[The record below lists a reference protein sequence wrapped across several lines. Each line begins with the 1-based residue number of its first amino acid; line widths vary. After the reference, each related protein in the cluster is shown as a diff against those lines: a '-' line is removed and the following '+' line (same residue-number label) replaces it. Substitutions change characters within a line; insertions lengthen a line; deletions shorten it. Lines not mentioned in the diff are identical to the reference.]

1 MFFSLRKKGNKLL
14 PMLLQVFAMGCLFV
28 AIFDKEAVF
37 LFKDFVDKLQL
48 DADMQMTLI
57 RLLLPFKM
65 IIQCPSFCALVLI
78 LTPLV
83 YLASNK
89 QIFDF
94 FEVCDICD
102 FMLALYVF
110 KVHFV
115 QKIRYEYPACA
126 HRYRGTAGRCRYP
139 VPRGCTPSGGCRN
152 TGCA

>member
-48 DADMQMTLI
+48 DADMHMTLI

-94 FEVCDICD
+94 FEVTP
-102 FMLALYVF
+102 FMYKDSDVQEKQYEIENFCEQKNYLYLKTMRLLF
-110 KVHFV
+110 
-115 QKIRYEYPACA
+115 
-126 HRYRGTAGRCRYP
+126 
-139 VPRGCTPSGGCRN
+139 
-152 TGCA
+152 

>member
-65 IIQCPSFCALVLI
+65 IIQCPSFCSLVLI

-94 FEVCDICD
+94 FEVTP
-102 FMLALYVF
+102 FMYKDSDVQEKQYEIENFCEQKNYLYLKTMRLLF
-110 KVHFV
+110 
-115 QKIRYEYPACA
+115 
-126 HRYRGTAGRCRYP
+126 
-139 VPRGCTPSGGCRN
+139 
-152 TGCA
+152 

>member
-1 MFFSLRKKGNKLL
+1 MFFSLRKKGNKFL

-94 FEVCDICD
+94 FEVTP
-102 FMLALYVF
+102 FMYKDSDVQEKQYEIENFCEQKNYLYLKTMRLLF
-110 KVHFV
+110 
-115 QKIRYEYPACA
+115 
-126 HRYRGTAGRCRYP
+126 
-139 VPRGCTPSGGCRN
+139 
-152 TGCA
+152 